1 MQPVVGVAGAGGAGK
16 TTLVRGLVAA
26 LGDACAIHMDSY
38 QRITRRPVREIVA
51 WLERGGDFDEFDI
64 PLLGEHLQR
73 LRRGEPVL
81 DPLTMEE
88 IPGRGIVVF
97 ETHFG
102 RRHRDTG
109 RHIDLLLWLDAPL
122 DVALARNVR
131 GLLEPLLAPQVEPGR
146 AEVERMHGYVTSY
159 LTDVRRLVLAQRDT
173 VAADA
178 DVVLDAS
185 LAPAQVVE
193 RALAAI
199 RARWH
204 DPGMPG
210 EAGGRG

>member
-1 MQPVVGVAGAGGAGK
+1 
-16 TTLVRGLVAA
+16 
-26 LGDACAIHMDSY
+26 
-38 QRITRRPVREIVA
+38 
-51 WLERGGDFDEFDI
+51 
-64 PLLGEHLQR
+64 
-73 LRRGEPVL
+73 
-81 DPLTMEE
+81 
-88 IPGRGIVVF
+88 
-97 ETHFG
+97 
-102 RRHRDTG
+102 
-109 RHIDLLLWLDAPL
+109 
-122 DVALARNVR
+122 VALARNVR

-146 AEVERMHGYVTSY
+146 ADVERMHGYVTSY
-159 LTDVRRLVLAQRDT
+159 LAEVRRLVLAQRDT